1 LGSSDGRVLQDW
13 AHAAE
18 VKAIASLGEE
28 VITGSADGAV
38 RLWSPRSPEPVRV
51 FVADGP
57 AVTAVAT
64 GGGDTIVVG
73 SADGVIRG
81 WHGGLSQPPTINA
94 GARVENLLVDPA
106 GMHAVSTHSDR
117 SARIWDLSSGA
128 MITEFRD
135 LLMTVVAL
143 AVSADGSRLAM
154 GCQDGTV
161 LVARFQ
167 DGRIVA
173 RISQQW
179 PRLLSCLAFTGTGE
193 RLVVGYDDG
202 SARLWDMPA
211 AAWAPER
218 LLHPDAV
225 ASVVRLGGQHFITGS
240 KDGSVGLWHLR
251 DSDPTVELRAH
262 LIVAAPVTCLAAGIS
277 PGSVLAGTADG
288 DAICATFGV

>member
-1 LGSSDGRVLQDW
+1 
-13 AHAAE
+13 
-18 VKAIASLGEE
+18 
-28 VITGSADGAV
+28 VITGSTDGAV

-51 FVADGP
+51 LVADGP
-57 AVTAVAT
+57 PVTAVAT

-73 SADGVIRG
+73 SADGVIRA
-81 WHGGLSQPPTINA
+81 WHGDLPPPRTTNA
-94 GARVENLLVDPA
+94 GARVENLLVDRA

-117 SARIWDLSSGA
+117 SARIWDLSSGV
-128 MITEFRD
+128 MIAEFRD
-135 LLMTVVAL
+135 LLMTVVAV
-143 AVSADGSRLAM
+143 AASADGSWLAM

-161 LVARFQ
+161 LVAGFQ

-173 RISQQW
+173 RIGQQW

-211 AAWAPER
+211 AAWTPER
-218 LLHPDAV
+218 LLHPRAV
-225 ASVVRLGGQHFITGS
+225 ASVVRVGARHFVTGS
-240 KDGSVGLWHLR
+240 EDGSMGLWHLR

-262 LIVAAPVTCLAAGIS
+262 LIVAAPVTCLAPGAF

-288 DAICATFGV
+288 DAICATFGS